1 MQYADDNTLNAMN
14 KKLHVVRFNLEAN
27 FYIMQRW
34 FYENHMA
41 INLRKCHCKRFFFV
55 SNIFISNARLKLAKN

>member
-1 MQYADDNTLNAMN
+1 MN

-41 INLRKCHCKRFFFV
+41 INLRKCHCKRFFFCKQH
-55 SNIFISNARLKLAKN
+55 FYKQRQAETGKKLSKS